1 MSKKDSSV
9 LQLKNLSSNNKTSL
23 IYSNFRSQL
32 NTSIKK
38 NTFLVAVSGG
48 PDSLALSALSY
59 TYLLEKKTKVF
70 FVLVDHGIRANS
82 SKEAQDVKNLLR
94 EKGINLKILKNKKK
108 INKNIQ
114 SHARE
119 IRYKLLLNFCKKN
132 KIKFIMTGHHR
143 DDQIETFLI
152 RLSRGSG
159 IQGLSSMSK
168 VSSLSSSTKLFRPL
182 LDEKKKNL
190 IFLAKYYFG
199 KIFKDPSNANQKYL
213 RTKVR
218 NLIKQFEK
226 SGIKHD
232 RIINSIN
239 NLASTRDTLNIYIKK
254 IERNCVIKKNNTI
267 NINLNF
273 FLLENNEIQLKI
285 FSNCI
290 KIISKNYYPPRAKK
304 VLNLLNRIESNKSLK
319 ATLGGC
325 IINRHKKN
333 LVISKEELKKSHKT
347 LIFDKN

>member
-1 MSKKDSSV
+1 MSKKNSSV
-9 LQLKNLSSNNKTSL
+9 LRLKDLSLNNKTSP
-23 IYSNFRSQL
+23 IYFNFKSQL
-32 NTSIKK
+32 EISIKK

-59 TYLLEKKTKVF
+59 AYSIENKSKVF
-70 FVLVDHGIRANS
+70 FVLVDHGIRKNS
-82 SKEAQDVKNLLR
+82 SKEAQNVKSLL
-94 EKGINLKILKNKKK
+94 KKKKINLIILKNKKR

-114 SHARE
+114 SCARNV
-119 IRYKLLLNFCKKN
+119 RYDLLLSFCKKY

-168 VSSLSSSTKLFRPL
+168 ISSLSKNTKLFRPL
-182 LDEKKKNL
+182 LNEKKKEL
-190 IFLAKYYFG
+190 VFLAKYYFG
-199 KIFKDPSNANQKYL
+199 KTFKDPSNTNEKYL
-213 RTKVR
+213 RTKIR
-218 NLIKQFEK
+218 NLIKRFEK

-232 RIINSIN
+232 NIINSIN
-239 NLASTRDTLNIYIKK
+239 NLASTRDTLNFYIQK
-254 IERNCVIKKNNTI
+254 IERNCITKKYNTI
-267 NINLNF
+267 TINLNF

-290 KIISKNYYPPRAKK
+290 KKVSKNYYPPRAKK
-304 VLNLLNRIESNKSLK
+304 ILNLLSIIQSNKKLK

-325 IINRHKKN
+325 LINMNEKK
-333 LVISKEELKKSHKT
+333 LIISKEESKKGKK
-347 LIFDKN
+347 L

>member
-59 TYLLEKKTKVF
+59 VYSIEKKTKVF
-70 FVLVDHGIRANS
+70 FVLVDHGIRTNS
-82 SKEAQDVKNLLR
+82 SKEAQNVKNLL
-94 EKGINLKILKNKKK
+94 KKSGIKLKILRNKKK

-119 IRYKLLLNFCKKN
+119 IRYQLLLNFCKKH

-168 VSSLSSSTKLFRPL
+168 ISSLSKTTKLFRPL
-182 LDEKKKNL
+182 LNEKKEDL
-190 IFLAKYYFG
+190 VFLAKYFFG
-199 KIFKDPSNANQKYL
+199 KIFKDPSNINQKYL
-213 RTKVR
+213 RTKIR
-218 NLIKQFEK
+218 NLIKHFEK

-232 RIINSIN
+232 RVIDSIN
-239 NLASTRDTLNIYIKK
+239 NLASSRDTLNFYIQK

-267 NINLNF
+267 NINLRN
-273 FLLENNEIQLKI
+273 FLLANNEIQLKI

-290 KIISKNYYPPRAKK
+290 KRISKNYYPPRAKK
-304 VLNLLNRIESNKSLK
+304 VLNLLSRIESNESLK

-325 IINRHKKN
+325 VINRYKKN
-333 LVISKEELKKSHKT
+333 LTISKEELKKGTK
-347 LIFDKN
+347 L

>member
-1 MSKKDSSV
+1 MNKKDSSV
-9 LQLKNLSSNNKTSL
+9 LQLKNLSSNKKTSL

-32 NTSIKK
+32 NTFVKR

-48 PDSLALSALSY
+48 PDSLALSALSHA
-59 TYLLEKKTKVF
+59 YLIEKKTKVF
-70 FVLVDHGIRANS
+70 FVLVDHGIRENS
-82 SKEAQDVKNLLR
+82 SKEAQNVKNLL
-94 EKGINLKILKNKKK
+94 KKSGINLTILKNKKK

-119 IRYKLLLNFCKKN
+119 IRYKLLLSFCKKY

-159 IQGLSSMSK
+159 IQGLSSMNK
-168 VSSLSSSTKLFRPL
+168 VSILSNATKLFRPL
-182 LDEKKKNL
+182 LDEKKEDL
-190 IFLAKYYFG
+190 FFLAKYYFG
-199 KIFKDPSNANQKYL
+199 KIFKDPSNTDQKYL
-213 RTKVR
+213 RTKIR

-239 NLASTRDTLNIYIKK
+239 NLASSRDTLNFYIQK
-254 IERNCVIKKNNTI
+254 IENDCLVKKDNTI
-267 NINLNF
+267 IINLKK
-273 FLLENNEIQLKI
+273 FLLENNEVQLKI

-290 KIISKNYYPPRAKK
+290 KKISKNYYPPRAKK
-304 VLNLLNRIESNKSLK
+304 VLNLLNRIESNQKIK

-325 IINRHKKN
+325 VINKDKKN
-333 LVISKEELKKSHKT
+333 LTISKEE
-347 LIFDKN
+347 

>member
-1 MSKKDSSV
+1 MSKKNSSV
-9 LQLKNLSSNNKTSL
+9 PKLKDLSLKNKISI
-23 IYSNFRSQL
+23 IYFNFRSQL
-32 NTSIKK
+32 NTTIKK

-59 TYLLEKKTKVF
+59 NYSIEKKIKVF

-82 SKEAQDVKNLLR
+82 SKEAQNVRNLLKK
-94 EKGINLKILKNKKK
+94 KGINLTILKNKKK
-108 INKNIQ
+108 INKNVQ

-119 IRYKLLLNFCKKN
+119 IRYQLLLNFCKKN

-168 VSSLSSSTKLFRPL
+168 VSSLSKTTKLYRPL
-182 LDEKKKNL
+182 LDEKKQDL
-190 IFLAKYYFG
+190 VILAKYHFG
-199 KIFKDPSNANQKYL
+199 KIFKDPSNTNQKYL
-213 RTKVR
+213 RTKIR
-218 NLIKQFEK
+218 NLIKQFKK
-226 SGIKHD
+226 SGIDPD
-232 RIINSIN
+232 RIISSIN
-239 NLASTRDTLNIYIKK
+239 NLASTRDTLNFYIQG
-254 IERNCVIKKNNTI
+254 IEKNCVIKKNNSI

-273 FLLENNEIQLKI
+273 FLLENSEIQLKI

-290 KIISKNYYPPRAKK
+290 KRISKNYYPPRAKK
-304 VLNLLNRIESNKSLK
+304 VLNLLSSIQANEKFK

-325 IINRHKKN
+325 IINRQDKN
-333 LVISKEELKKSHKT
+333 LLISKEELKKPIK
-347 LIFDKN
+347 L

>member
-9 LQLKNLSSNNKTSL
+9 LKLKDLSSNNKTSL
-23 IYSNFRSQL
+23 IYSNFKSQL
-32 NTSIKK
+32 NASIKK

-48 PDSLALSALSY
+48 PDSLALSSLGHAYSI
-59 TYLLEKKTKVF
+59 EKKIKVF
-70 FVLVDHGIRANS
+70 FVLVDHGIRSDA
-82 SKEAQDVKNLLR
+82 SKEAQNVKNLLKK
-94 EKGINLKILKNKKK
+94 KGINLTILKNKKK
-108 INKNIQ
+108 INKNVQ
-114 SHARE
+114 SQARE
-119 IRYKLLLNFCKKN
+119 IRYQLLLNFCKKN

-168 VSSLSSSTKLFRPL
+168 VSSLSKTTKLFRPL
-182 LDEKKKNL
+182 LDEKKKDL
-190 IFLAKYYFG
+190 TFLAKYYFG
-199 KIFKDPSNANQKYL
+199 KIFKDPSNTNQKYL

-226 SGIKHD
+226 SGIKRD

-239 NLASTRDTLNIYIKK
+239 NLASTRDTLNFYLQRTEK
-254 IERNCVIKKNNTI
+254 NCIIKKNNTVS
-267 NINLNF
+267 INLKKF
-273 FLLENNEIQLKI
+273 FLENNEIQLKI

-290 KIISKNYYPPRAKK
+290 KKVSKNYYPPRAKK
-304 VLNLLNRIESNKSLK
+304 VLNLLSRVRSNESLK

-325 IINRHKKN
+325 IIIRGKKN
-333 LVISKEELKKSHKT
+333 LIISKEELKKGTK
-347 LIFDKN
+347 L

>member
-9 LQLKNLSSNNKTSL
+9 LQLKDLSSNNKTSL
-23 IYSNFRSQL
+23 IYSNFKSQL

-48 PDSLALSALSY
+48 PDSLALSALSHVY
-59 TYLLEKKTKVF
+59 SIEKKIKVF

-82 SKEAQDVKNLLR
+82 SKEAQNVKNLL
-94 EKGINLKILKNKKK
+94 KKKKINLIILKNKKK
-108 INKNIQ
+108 INRNIQ
-114 SHARE
+114 SQARE
-119 IRYKLLLNFCKKN
+119 IRYQLLLDFCKKY

-159 IQGLSSMSK
+159 IQGLSSMNKIST
-168 VSSLSSSTKLFRPL
+168 LSNTTKLFRPL
-182 LDEKKKNL
+182 LDEKKDNL
-190 IFLAKYYFG
+190 IFLAKYYFK
-199 KIFKDPSNANQKYL
+199 KIFKDSSNTNQKYL

-226 SGIKHD
+226 SGIKPD

-239 NLASTRDTLNIYIKK
+239 NLASTRDTLNSYIQR
-254 IERNCVIKKNNTI
+254 IEKNCVIKKNKII

-290 KIISKNYYPPRAKK
+290 QRISKNYYPPRAKK
-304 VLNLLNRIESNKSLK
+304 VLNLLSRVESDKKLK

-325 IINRHKKN
+325 VIKKHKKN
-333 LVISKEELKKSHKT
+333 LIISKEELKKGTK
-347 LIFDKN
+347 L

>member
-59 TYLLEKKTKVF
+59 VYSIEKKTKVF
-70 FVLVDHGIRANS
+70 FVLVDHGIRTNS
-82 SKEAQDVKNLLR
+82 SKEAQNVKNLL
-94 EKGINLKILKNKKK
+94 KKSGIKLKILRNKKK

-119 IRYKLLLNFCKKN
+119 IRYQLLLNFCKKH

-168 VSSLSSSTKLFRPL
+168 ISSLSKTTKLFRPL
-182 LDEKKKNL
+182 LNEKKEDL
-190 IFLAKYYFG
+190 VFLAKYFFG
-199 KIFKDPSNANQKYL
+199 KIFKDPSNINQKYL
-213 RTKVR
+213 RTKIR

-232 RIINSIN
+232 RVIDSIN
-239 NLASTRDTLNIYIKK
+239 NLASSRDTLNFYIQK

-267 NINLNF
+267 NINLRN
-273 FLLENNEIQLKI
+273 FLLANNEIQLKI

-290 KIISKNYYPPRAKK
+290 KRISKNYYPPRAKK
-304 VLNLLNRIESNKSLK
+304 VLNLLSRIESNESLK

-325 IINRHKKN
+325 VINRYKKN
-333 LVISKEELKKSHKT
+333 LTISKEELKKGTK
-347 LIFDKN
+347 L